1 MPAPT
6 NPTDIARETL
16 RQLMLRRIPPTPDHY
31 AEIYD
36 GIAETPDDER
46 VPPLMREIDRSLHA
60 LPRQGQEFLRLIKQM
75 RQSARLGEWQD
86 VPPLVI
92 RAIELQGGQAK
103 LAMPW
108 SDLVRELVRLWDMRN
123 PLYTPTRKQETLER
137 VLIHFSNESDLLNEK
152 LAALLQAW
160 SETSGE
166 TSSETTGIGT
176 SPDIAD
182 APPSTALDTSDT
194 AWHDWR
200 EAVTQA
206 LELGVMPTLL
216 THDAELAEEVRQIS
230 NEARALGNE
239 HDLQKWLPRLKKLWL
254 KIELQGQ
261 QERRLSD
268 GLLSLLRLLTDNMGE
283 LLVDDSWLQGQVAVV
298 QEIMAR
304 PLNMRLIYD
313 AEAGLKEV
321 IYKQSLLKHNL
332 HDAQS
337 TLKSMATT
345 FLDRLGSLSASTE
358 QYQEKI
364 RQYAAKVQTADNPA
378 TLKFVLDD
386 IMHDTR
392 TLQLDVLRS
401 RDELVTARHEADQAQ
416 QRVMQLE
423 RELRE
428 VSEKVREDQLTG
440 ALNRRGLEEAYEVE
454 LSRMARQHTPMALAL
469 LDIDNFK
476 KLNDQMGHAAGDGAL
491 VHLVQVIR
499 ELLRPT
505 DVVSRYGGEE
515 FVLLLPDTDLE
526 DATQILQ
533 RLQRELT
540 RRFFMHNNDKL
551 LITFSAGVTM
561 VQPDEHRAH
570 AIERADHG
578 MYRAKLLGKNRVEAE
593 PASAAA
599 NQ

>member
-36 GIAETPDDER
+36 GIAETPEDER
-46 VPPLMREIDRSLHA
+46 VPPLMREIDRALHA

-86 VPPLVI
+86 IPPQVI
-92 RAIELQGGQAK
+92 RAIELQGGQAN
-103 LAMPW
+103 LALPW
-108 SDLVRELVRLWDMRN
+108 ADLVRELVRLWDMRN

-137 VLIHFSNESDLLNEK
+137 VLIHFSNEPDQLNEK

-160 SETSGE
+160 NETSGE
-166 TSSETTGIGT
+166 SADSISLAPIGED
-176 SPDIAD
+176 S
-182 APPSTALDTSDT
+182 LLSDT
-194 AWHDWR
+194 VIESGDGAWRDWR

-206 LELGVMPTLL
+206 LELGVLPPLL
-216 THDAELAEEVRQIS
+216 AHDPELADEVRHIS
-230 NEARALGNE
+230 NEARALSSE

-254 KIELQGQ
+254 RIELQGQ
-261 QERRLSD
+261 QDRRLAD
-268 GLLSLLRLLTDNMGE
+268 GLLSLLRLLTDNMSE

-358 QYQEKI
+358 QYQERI
-364 RQYAAKVQTADNPA
+364 RQYAEKIQTANNPA
-378 TLKFVLDD
+378 SLKFVLDD

-401 RDELVTARHEADQAQ
+401 RDELVTARQEADFAQ

-440 ALNRRGLEEAYEVE
+440 ALNRRGLEDAYEVE
-454 LSRMARQHTPMALAL
+454 LSRMARQHATMALAL

-476 KLNDQMGHAAGDGAL
+476 KLNDQMGHAAGDSAL

-499 ELLRPT
+499 DLLRPT
-505 DVVSRYGGEE
+505 DVVARYGGEE
-515 FVLLLPDTDLE
+515 FVLLLPDTELD
-526 DATQILQ
+526 DAIQILQ

-551 LITFSAGVTM
+551 LITFSAGVTI
-561 VQPDEHRAH
+561 VAPNEHRAH
-570 AIERADHG
+570 AIERADHA

-593 PASAAA
+593 LSG
-599 NQ
+599 NGTTG